1 MHLSQALIKKVEEI
15 TRTDY
20 KFNEKGETDQWDI
33 LVEDLIM
40 YYEDLQEE
48 YTDYKERETTKY
60 DVDY

>member
-20 KFNEKGETDQWDI
+20 KFNEKGETDQWDV